1 MTNKHVF
8 LLLSLIV
15 VCFTTGKSQAG
26 ASDTMQDKFEIS
38 ELINNWALYRDQGD
52 WDALA
57 AVFHGDGAISLSWF
71 DGPHR
76 QFVAASKQLSA
87 RPGAIVK
94 HHLGVPSIRVKGIK
108 AVSEVNVTIR
118 VRSRT
123 DVGEVDTT
131 SYARFYDRIEK
142 RAGTWKLLKR
152 VAIYEFDRA
161 DPADGHALPEAT
173 FKELERYPAEL
184 KFLASSLDKQG
195 IELSKSVV
203 RDKSPALAELY
214 KSGDAWLAAK

>member
-1 MTNKHVF
+1 MTKKYVL
-8 LLLSLIV
+8 LLLSLTM
-15 VCFTTGKSQAG
+15 VCFTTGQSRAG
-26 ASDTMQDKFEIS
+26 TSDRVQDKFEIS
-38 ELINNWALYRDQGD
+38 ELINHWAFYRDQGD

-57 AVFHGDGAISLSWF
+57 AVFHDDGAISLSWF

-76 QFVAASKQLSA
+76 QFVAASKQLAA

-94 HHLGVPSIRVKGIK
+94 HHLGVPSIRVNGLK
-108 AVSEVNVTIR
+108 AVSEVNVTIM

-123 DVGEVDTT
+123 DFGEVDTT

-142 RAGTWKLLKR
+142 RAGTWKLSKR
-152 VAIYEFDRA
+152 VAVYEFDRA
-161 DPADGHALPEAT
+161 DPVDRPALPEAM
-173 FKELERYPAEL
+173 FKELDRYPAEL

-195 IELSKSVV
+195 IELSKSFV

-214 KSGDAWLAAK
+214 KSGDAWLTAK